1 MVEKNYKDKFIYKYT
16 GKERKKLEES
26 LKAERASYLEDVE
39 LINRLYDML
48 DERYENPDYLPKNKR
63 LVKDYIGR
71 EILNVDFSEEK
82 ISIVFGKDD
91 ILVLH
96 ALGD

>member
-1 MVEKNYKDKFIYKYT
+1 MSEKNYKDEYIYKYT
-16 GKERKKLEES
+16 GKERRELEEA
-26 LKAERASYLEDVE
+26 LKVERAASFEDRE
-39 LINRLYDML
+39 LIKELSDKLY
-48 DERYENPDYLPKNKR
+48 ENYKNPDYLPKNQR
-63 LVKDYIGR
+63 LIKDYIGR
-71 EILNVDFSEEK
+71 EILNVDFSEKK